1 MARRIYDNT
10 FWWNAKKDINARVLA
25 TLDALQEQHASREKE
40 HLLNMRLYGNVYT
53 RDLTVKGYSKPM
65 SHRRHHRVQMNICQA
80 MVDTIVA
87 KVTANETKVQFM
99 TEGGDFISQQKAK
112 RLTKFCSGLFYMSNL
127 YRVAPLIFRDA
138 AVLGMGVMKIFERDG
153 KIRAERVFPN
163 EIIIDDAEAIDGNP
177 RQYFQRKVLPL
188 ETLKAMFPNKAKQ
201 LDNAETLDSGD
212 PTISKMVECIE
223 AWHLPSGE
231 GADDGVHAIL
241 APGVD
246 LLVERYERAR
256 PPFCFLRWT
265 PRMLGFFAEGLCS
278 QLTGLQVELNHLC
291 RQISLNMR
299 MATPKVFLESGSQIS
314 SGTISNETWGI
325 CEYTGTPPS
334 FFVPQTTAPEVLQHL
349 DRIFARAYEIAG
361 ISSLE
366 SQAKKPVGLES
377 GVALREYATQAST
390 RYAAIQRAY
399 ESMFLEAADHMLELV
414 RAAAEDGED
423 LDVMSVGDKDLQ
435 RIKWSDI
442 KLDSEDY
449 VIRKYPTN
457 LFSDSPA
464 SKLQSVTELAQAG
477 LIDPAQAMLL
487 LDYPDT
493 EALTHLLTSDY
504 HDVMHIISQMLEHG
518 KFIPPEPF
526 QNLQLATKLV
536 NSAYLRAK
544 TQGAPEDRL
553 DLLRRYLENATG
565 LLAEA
570 MQPMGDPMAG
580 AMDPGMQQS
589 PPSAGSG
596 GLPPMDPMQDVAA
609 LPPPVQ

>member
-1 MARRIYDNT
+1 MAQRIYDNLY
-10 FWWNAKKDINARVLA
+10 WWQSKKNYYARVMA
-25 TLDALQEQHASREKE
+25 TLDALREQHVAREND

-53 RDLTVKGYSKPM
+53 RDLTLSGYSKPQ
-65 SHRRHHRVQMNICQA
+65 SFKRHHRVQMNICQA

-87 KVTANETKVQFM
+87 KVTAQQTKVQFL
-99 TEGGDFISQQKAK
+99 TEGGDFTSQQKAK
-112 RLTKFCSGLFYMSNL
+112 RLTKFCSGLFQLSNL

-138 AVLGMGVMKIFERDG
+138 AVLGMGVMKVFERDG
-153 KIRAERVFPN
+153 KIFTERVFPN
-163 EIIIDDAEAIDGNP
+163 EVIIDDAEAINGDP
-177 RQYFQRKVLPL
+177 RQYFQRKYIPV
-188 ETLKAMFPNKAKQ
+188 EMLKAMFPSKAK
-201 LDNAETLDSGD
+201 DIENAEPVDGGD
-212 PTISKMVECIE
+212 AGVSKMVECIE
-223 AWHLPSGE
+223 AWYLPSSE
-231 GADDGVHAIL
+231 GADDGRHCIL
-241 APGVD
+241 VDGVD
-246 LLVERYERAR
+246 LLVEPYTRSR
-256 PPFCFLRWT
+256 PPFIFLRWT

-278 QLTGLQVELNHLC
+278 QLTGLQVEINHVC
-291 RQISLNMR
+291 RLISTSMAL
-299 MATPKVFLESGSQIS
+299 ATPKVLLESGSQIS
-314 SGTISNETWGI
+314 SGTINNEIWGI
-325 CEYTGTPPS
+325 IEYTGSPPTYY
-334 FFVPQTTAPEVLQHL
+334 VPQTVAPEVMQHL

-414 RAAAEDGED
+414 RAAADEGKD
-423 LDVMSVGDKDLQ
+423 LDVMSVGEKNLQ
-435 RIKWSDI
+435 RIKWSEI
-442 KLDSEDY
+442 KLDKEDY
-449 VIRKYPTN
+449 VIRKWPTN

-553 DLLRRYLENATG
+553 DLLRRYLENAAA
-565 LLAEA
+565 LLAES
-570 MQPMGDPMAG
+570 MQPMAG
-580 AMDPGMQQS
+580 APGDMPMQQS
-589 PPSAGSG
+589 APSAASG

>member
-1 MARRIYDNT
+1 MAQRIYDNLY
-10 FWWNAKKDINARVLA
+10 WWQSKKNYYARVMA
-25 TLDALQEQHASREKE
+25 TLDALREQHVAREND

-53 RDLTVKGYSKPM
+53 RDLTLSGYSKPQ
-65 SHRRHHRVQMNICQA
+65 SFKRHHRVQMNICQA

-87 KVTANETKVQFM
+87 KVTAQQTKVQFL
-99 TEGGDFISQQKAK
+99 TEGGDFTSQQKAK
-112 RLTKFCSGLFYMSNL
+112 RLTKFCSGLFQLSNL

-138 AVLGMGVMKIFERDG
+138 AVLGMGVMKVFERDG
-153 KIRAERVFPN
+153 KIFTERVFPN
-163 EIIIDDAEAIDGNP
+163 EIIIDDAEAINGDP
-177 RQYFQRKVLPL
+177 RQYFQRKYIPV
-188 ETLKAMFPNKAKQ
+188 EMLKAMFPSKAK
-201 LDNAETLDSGD
+201 DIENAEPVDGGD
-212 PTISKMVECIE
+212 AGVSKMVECIE
-223 AWHLPSGE
+223 AWYLPSSE
-231 GADDGVHAIL
+231 GADDGRHCIL
-241 APGVD
+241 VDGVD
-246 LLVERYERAR
+246 LLVEPYTRSR
-256 PPFCFLRWT
+256 PPFIFLRWT

-278 QLTGLQVELNHLC
+278 QLTGLQVEINHVC
-291 RQISLNMR
+291 RLISTSMAL
-299 MATPKVFLESGSQIS
+299 ATPKVLLETGSQIS
-314 SGTISNETWGI
+314 SGTINNEIWGI
-325 CEYTGTPPS
+325 IEYTGSPPTYY
-334 FFVPQTTAPEVLQHL
+334 VPQTVAPEIMQHL

-414 RAAAEDGED
+414 RAAADEGKD
-423 LDVMSVGDKDLQ
+423 LDVMSVGEKNLQ
-435 RIKWSDI
+435 RIKWSEI
-442 KLDSEDY
+442 KLDKEDY
-449 VIRKYPTN
+449 VIRKWPTN

-553 DLLRRYLENATG
+553 DLLRRYLENAAA
-565 LLAEA
+565 LLAES
-570 MQPMGDPMAG
+570 MQPMAG
-580 AMDPGMQQS
+580 APGDMPMQQS
-589 PPSAGSG
+589 APSAASG

>member
-1 MARRIYDNT
+1 MAKRIYDNT
-10 FWWNAKKDINARVLA
+10 YWWQSTKNYHARVMA
-25 TLDALQEQHASREKE
+25 TIDALREQHSAREKE

-53 RDLTVKGYSKPM
+53 RDLSLQGYAKPQ

-80 MVDTIVA
+80 MVDTICA
-87 KVTANETKVQFM
+87 KVTSQQTKVQFL
-99 TEGGDFISQQKAK
+99 TEGGDFTSQQKAK
-112 RLTKFCSGLFYMSNL
+112 RLTKFCSGLFNMSNL

-153 KIRAERVFPN
+153 KVLVERVFPN
-163 EIIIDDAEAIDGNP
+163 EIIIDDAESISGEP
-177 RQYFQRKVLPL
+177 RQYFQRKFIPV
-188 ETLKAMFPNKAKQ
+188 EILKGMFPKKAKEIE
-201 LDNAETLDSGD
+201 NAERVDSGD
-212 PTISKMVECIE
+212 PGVSAMVECIE
-223 AWHLPSGE
+223 AWHLPSSE
-231 GADDGVHAIL
+231 GADDGRHCLLID
-241 APGVD
+241 GVD
-246 LLVERYERAR
+246 LLVESYERTR
-256 PPFCFLRWT
+256 PPFIFMRWT

-278 QLTGLQVELNHLC
+278 QLTGLQVELNFLC

-299 MATPKVFLESGSQIS
+299 LATPKVFLESGSQIS

-325 CEYTGTPPS
+325 CEYTGTPPQ

-366 SQAKKPVGLES
+366 SQAKKPAGLES
-377 GVALREYATQAST
+377 GVALREYASQAST

-414 RAAAEDGED
+414 RAADADGVD
-423 LDVMSVGDKDLQ
+423 LDVMSIGDKDLQ

-442 KLDSEDY
+442 KLDKE
-449 VIRKYPTN
+449 
-457 LFSDSPA
+457 PA
-464 SKLQSVTELAQAG
+464 SKLQSVTELAQSG

-504 HDVMHIISQMLEHG
+504 HDVMHIISEMLEKG
-518 KFIPPEPF
+518 KFVPPEPF

-544 TQGAPEDRL
+544 SQGAPEDRL
-553 DLLRRYLENATG
+553 DLLRRYLESATV

-570 MQPMGDPMAG
+570 MQPVG
-580 AMDPGMQQS
+580 AAPGEAQMQQS
-589 PPSAGSG
+589 APSAGSG
-596 GLPPMDPMQDVAA
+596 GMPPVDPMQDMAA

>member
-1 MARRIYDNT
+1 MAKRIYDKT
-10 FWWNAKKDINARVLA
+10 YWWQSKKDYYARVMA
-25 TLDALQEQHASREKE
+25 TIDALREQHSAREKE

-53 RDLTVKGYSKPM
+53 RDLSLQGYAKPQ

-80 MVDTIVA
+80 MVDTICA
-87 KVTANETKVQFM
+87 KVTSQQTKVQFL
-99 TEGGDFISQQKAK
+99 TEGGDFVSQQKAK
-112 RLTKFCSGLFYMSNL
+112 RLTKFCSGLFNMSNL

-138 AVLGMGVMKIFERDG
+138 AVLGMGVMKIFQRDG
-153 KIRAERVFPN
+153 KVLVERVFPN
-163 EIIIDDAEAIDGNP
+163 EIIIDDAESISGEP
-177 RQYFQRKVLPL
+177 RQYFQRKFIPV
-188 ETLKAMFPNKAKQ
+188 EILKGMFPNKAKEIE
-201 LDNAETLDSGD
+201 NAERVDSGD
-212 PTISKMVECIE
+212 PGVSAMVECIE
-223 AWHLPSGE
+223 AWHLPSSE
-231 GADDGVHAIL
+231 GADDGRHCLLID
-241 APGVD
+241 GVD
-246 LLVERYERAR
+246 LFVESYERTR
-256 PPFCFLRWT
+256 PPFVFLRWT

-299 MATPKVFLESGSQIS
+299 LATPKCFIESGSQIS

-366 SQAKKPVGLES
+366 SQAKKPAGLES

-414 RAAAEDGED
+414 RAAADDGED
-423 LDVMSVGDKDLQ
+423 LDVMSIGEKDLQ

-442 KLDSEDY
+442 KLDREDY
-449 VIRKYPTN
+449 VIRKWPTN

-464 SKLQSVTELAQAG
+464 SKLQSVTELAQSG

-553 DLLRRYLENATG
+553 DLLRRYLENAAA

-570 MQPMGDPMAG
+570 MQPMGG
-580 AMDPGMQQS
+580 APGDMPMQQS
-589 PPSAGSG
+589 APSAASG
-596 GLPPMDPMQDVAA
+596 GLPQMDPMQDVAA